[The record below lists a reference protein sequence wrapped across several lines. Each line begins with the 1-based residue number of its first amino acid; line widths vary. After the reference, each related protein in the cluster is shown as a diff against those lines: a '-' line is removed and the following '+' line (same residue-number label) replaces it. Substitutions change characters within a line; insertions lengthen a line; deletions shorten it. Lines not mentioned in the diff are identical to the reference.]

1 MAIYHKTLQYHED
14 TTKKRSLD
22 ENDIK
27 FLLELQKEMNT
38 QDTTGT
44 AEPRFWVIKGSKLVR
59 DDECPTDFDVVA
71 DGECKGAGT
80 KETVEY
86 VNEHIFAD
94 LNDDEDY
101 EMVIDDAGQLKI
113 VSREDGEVFEYE
125 TLEEMNDFF
134 FDIGWEDTHL
144 VGYSKKPF
152 VYPNAM
158 FLTEKEAREHL
169 ERNYYHYSKD
179 AHTYCMSAWRSPE
192 VERLWKVLREVK
204 WDELSEAYGETEK
217 NETEKRKQ
225 TVLPVLKNNDQ
236 RREWL
241 RKYKEWGLWYE
252 DLNIGCRYYKY
263 DFDNGARL
271 IAETYTIPRNKNIP
285 EKENC
290 YFHLVGGP
298 EAEKRNGVPKW
309 NVRETYSKYPN
320 SESELAEFLKS
331 LQKGR

>member
-14 TTKKRSLD
+14 TTEKRSLND
-22 ENDIK
+22 KDIK
-27 FLLELQKEMNT
+27 FLMELQKEMNT
-38 QDTTGT
+38 QDTTET

-59 DDECPTDFDVVA
+59 DDECPTDFDVVT

-86 VNEHIFAD
+86 VNEQIFAD

-152 VYPNAM
+152 VYPNTM

-169 ERNYYHYSKD
+169 ERNHYHYSDD
-179 AHTYCMSAWRSPE
+179 AHTYCMCAWRSPE
-192 VERLWKVLREVK
+192 VERLWKILREVK
-204 WDELSEAYGETEK
+204 WDEL
-217 NETEKRKQ
+217 R
-225 TVLPVLKNNDQ
+225 
-236 RREWL
+236 
-241 RKYKEWGLWYE
+241 
-252 DLNIGCRYYKY
+252 
-263 DFDNGARL
+263 
-271 IAETYTIPRNKNIP
+271 
-285 EKENC
+285 
-290 YFHLVGGP
+290 
-298 EAEKRNGVPKW
+298 
-309 NVRETYSKYPN
+309 
-320 SESELAEFLKS
+320 
-331 LQKGR
+331 